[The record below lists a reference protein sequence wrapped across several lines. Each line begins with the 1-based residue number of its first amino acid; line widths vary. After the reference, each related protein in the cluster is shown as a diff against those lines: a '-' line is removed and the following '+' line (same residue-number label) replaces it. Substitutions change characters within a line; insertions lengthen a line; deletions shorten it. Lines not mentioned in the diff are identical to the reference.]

1 WKARSPFTISLPS
14 WMPSRLFDYAPTW
27 QVDDISWPYAFV
39 LSTIALATILTSVAR
54 NENHPAI
61 WAGSLAL
68 TALGL
73 LAVSAGDP
81 ITLLLI
87 WAGLDLV
94 ELALLLRSG
103 TRNGGIN
110 PAIHA
115 YGAQTA
121 GLGSIIIAVVLQTAQ
136 GLPRTLTPEDNLTGL
151 FLLLGASLRLGILPL
166 HLPYR
171 SETSVRRGFGTILR
185 LVSAAASLSLLGRL
199 PNNLLSHSWAP
210 FLSILLFLPAL
221 YGAWMW
227 LRASDEILGRP
238 FWIISLASL
247 AALTALQG
255 NPTGSIGWGIALLG
269 SGTAL
274 FLYSARAR
282 SIFWL
287 PATGVWGLSALP
299 FSPTASVWS
308 EGHAWSWLLWPIFVI
323 SQAFLLAGFLRHAL
337 HPGEMSFES
346 QQQWSKILYPA
357 GLFFPAMVILLLGFW
372 GWKGANSIGHWPLGL
387 TASILGIVIWQAFRA
402 RLANSQ
408 LTANLAELRL
418 PLHIVSQVGA
428 FFLKWLGQLA
438 RTITFLLEGEGG
450 QLWAILVLV
459 ILLSLVFQ
467 GG

>member
-1 WKARSPFTISLPS
+1 MLFFLPIFLLALTALAIFWFLWLAPRLKYFWLMAFLGTALALASILFWKARSPFTISLPS

-110 PAIHA
+110 PAIRA

-166 HLPYR
+166 HPPYR
-171 SETSVRRGFGTILR
+171 SET
-185 LVSAAASLSLLGRL
+185 
-199 PNNLLSHSWAP
+199 
-210 FLSILLFLPAL
+210 
-221 YGAWMW
+221 
-227 LRASDEILGRP
+227 
-238 FWIISLASL
+238 
-247 AALTALQG
+247 
-255 NPTGSIGWGIALLG
+255 
-269 SGTAL
+269 
-274 FLYSARAR
+274 
-282 SIFWL
+282 
-287 PATGVWGLSALP
+287 
-299 FSPTASVWS
+299 
-308 EGHAWSWLLWPIFVI
+308 
-323 SQAFLLAGFLRHAL
+323 
-337 HPGEMSFES
+337 
-346 QQQWSKILYPA
+346 
-357 GLFFPAMVILLLGFW
+357 
-372 GWKGANSIGHWPLGL
+372 
-387 TASILGIVIWQAFRA
+387 
-402 RLANSQ
+402 
-408 LTANLAELRL
+408 
-418 PLHIVSQVGA
+418 
-428 FFLKWLGQLA
+428 
-438 RTITFLLEGEGG
+438 
-450 QLWAILVLV
+450 
-459 ILLSLVFQ
+459 
-467 GG
+467 